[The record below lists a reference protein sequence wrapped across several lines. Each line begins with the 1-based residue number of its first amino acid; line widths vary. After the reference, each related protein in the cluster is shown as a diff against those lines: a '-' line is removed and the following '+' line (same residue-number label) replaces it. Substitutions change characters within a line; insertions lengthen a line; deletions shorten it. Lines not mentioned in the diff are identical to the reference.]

1 MNVIQ
6 LKSSVRF
13 NVTGEKC
20 REEKKDIRKEEEKDY
35 EWRDFSEIEER

>member
-1 MNVIQ
+1 MNAIQ

-13 NVTGEKC
+13 NVTGEKF

-35 EWRDFSEIEER
+35 ERRDFREIEER